1 MKLLINKKLF
11 LQSWGLAERSTS
23 SSSSMSILSSVLVKA
38 SKDKVTLQ
46 ATDIRT
52 SIICTSAG
60 INVLEPG
67 EAVFPVKIV
76 SELFKKSPGE
86 EFNLT
91 VSDGKVIL
99 KAGKSR
105 YNFST
110 YPVREFPSLPTS
122 SDAKLFCKISVGELA
137 EVIEEGTIAAS
148 SGEEFPLYLS
158 SANFKISNG
167 ILNIVSTDT
176 RRLALSGAVVKE
188 SVDSENALLPMK
200 GIKEIQRIM
209 ASLNPEHI
217 VEILYD
223 EAQFY
228 FKTDNVEFTVRRV
241 ESHFPAYEK
250 ILPKDHLTTVMLDRG
265 TLISALERVDV
276 IVKDYNR
283 MVIVD
288 IKKENKFVMRG
299 SAPDFGN
306 AKEEIY
312 AEISGENLKI
322 AVNSK
327 FFMESLKVL
336 REPHVRLSFKGSSG
350 HMVVRKADGEKFIC
364 LIAPINLTEEELN
377 VGETETEA
385 DSIDGIQ

>member
-1 MKLLINKKLF
+1 MKLSINKKLF

-38 SKDKVTLQ
+38 SQDKVTLQ

-52 SIICTSAG
+52 SIICTASG
-60 INVLEPG
+60 INVQEPG

-76 SELFKKSPGE
+76 SELFKKAPGE

-99 KAGKSR
+99 KAGKSK

-122 SDAKLFCKISVGELA
+122 ADAKLFCRLSVGELA
-137 EVIEEGTIAAS
+137 EVIEEGTLAAS

-158 SANFKISNG
+158 SANFQISNG
-167 ILNIVSTDT
+167 VLNIVSTDT
-176 RRLALSGAVVKE
+176 RRLALSGAAVNE
-188 SVDSENALLPMK
+188 SVDSESVLLPMK
-200 GIKEIQRIM
+200 GIKEIQRIL
-209 ASLNPEHI
+209 ASLNPEYI
-217 VEILYD
+217 VEIMYD
-223 EAQFY
+223 DAQFY
-228 FKTDNVEFTVRRV
+228 FKADSVEFTVRRV

-250 ILPKDHLTTVMLDRG
+250 ILPKTHTTTVVLDRG
-265 TLISALERVDV
+265 DLISALERVDV

-283 MVIVD
+283 MVILD
-288 IKKENKFVMRG
+288 IAKENKFVMRG
-299 SAPDFGN
+299 RAPDFGN
-306 AKEEIY
+306 AKEEIF
-312 AEISGENLKI
+312 AEISGEDLKI

-336 REPHVRLSFKGSSG
+336 REPNVRLSFNGSSG
-350 HMVVRKADGEKFIC
+350 HMVVRRSDGEKFIC

-377 VGETETEA
+377 IGETEP
-385 DSIDGIQ
+385 DSGDGI

>member
-1 MKLLINKKLF
+1 MKLSINKKLF

-38 SKDKVTLQ
+38 SEDKVTLH

-52 SIICTSAG
+52 SIICTASG

-76 SELFKKSPGE
+76 SELFKKAPGE

-99 KAGKSR
+99 KAGKSK

-122 SDAKLFCKISVGELA
+122 ADAKLFCRLSVGELA
-137 EVIEEGTIAAS
+137 EVIEEGTLAAS

-158 SANFKISNG
+158 SANFQISEG
-167 ILNIVSTDT
+167 VLNIVSTDT
-176 RRLALSGAVVKE
+176 RRLALSGAAVTE
-188 SVDSENALLPMK
+188 SIDSESALLPMK
-200 GIKEIQRIM
+200 GIKEIQRIL
-209 ASLNPEHI
+209 ASLNPEYQ
-217 VEILYD
+217 VEIMYD
-223 EAQFY
+223 DAQFY
-228 FKTDNVEFTVRRV
+228 FKADNVEFTVRRV

-250 ILPKDHLTTVMLDRG
+250 ILPKTHTTTVILDRG
-265 TLISALERVDV
+265 DLISALERVDV

-283 MVIVD
+283 MVILD
-288 IKKENKFVMRG
+288 IAKENKFVMRG
-299 SAPDFGN
+299 RAPDFGN
-306 AKEEIY
+306 AKEEIF
-312 AEISGENLKI
+312 AEISGDNLKI

-336 REPHVRLSFKGSSG
+336 REPNVRLSFNGSSG
-350 HMVVRKADGEKFIC
+350 HMVVRRSDGEKFIC

-377 VGETETEA
+377 AGETEP
-385 DSIDGIQ
+385 DSGDGI

>member
-38 SKDKVTLQ
+38 TQYQVTLQ

-52 SIICTSAG
+52 SIICTAAG

-76 SELFKKSPGE
+76 SELFKKAPGE
-86 EFNLT
+86 EFSLT

-99 KAGKSR
+99 KAGKSK

-122 SDAKLFCKISVGELA
+122 ADAKLFCKLSVGELA
-137 EVIEEGTIAAS
+137 EVIEEGTLAAS

-158 SANFKISNG
+158 SANFQISNG
-167 ILNIVSTDT
+167 VLNIVSTDT
-176 RRLALSGAVVKE
+176 RRLALSGAVVSE
-188 SVDSENALLPMK
+188 SIDSESALLPMK
-200 GIKEIQRIM
+200 GIKEIQRIL
-209 ASLNPEHI
+209 ASLNPDYQ

-223 EAQFY
+223 DAQFY
-228 FKTDNVEFTVRRV
+228 FKADNVEFTVRRV

-250 ILPKDHLTTVMLDRG
+250 ILPKIHSTTVTLDRG
-265 TLISALERVDV
+265 SLISALERVDV

-283 MVIVD
+283 MVILD
-288 IKKENKFVMRG
+288 ITKENSLVMRG
-299 SAPDFGN
+299 RAPDFGN
-306 AKEEIY
+306 AKEEIF
-312 AEISGENLKI
+312 AEIKGDDLKI

-327 FFMESLKVL
+327 FFMEALKVL
-336 REPHVRLSFKGSSG
+336 REPHVRLSFNGGSG
-350 HMVVRKADGEKFIC
+350 HMVVRRADGEKFIC

-377 VGETETEA
+377 IGETEP
-385 DSIDGIQ
+385 DYGDGI

>member
-38 SKDKVTLQ
+38 SQDLVTLQ

-52 SIICTSAG
+52 SIICTASG
-60 INVLEPG
+60 INVIEPG

-76 SELFKKSPGE
+76 SELFKKAPGE
-86 EFNLT
+86 EFSLT

-99 KAGKSR
+99 KAGKSK

-122 SDAKLFCKISVGELA
+122 ADAKLFCKLSVGELA
-137 EVIEEGTIAAS
+137 EVIEEGTLAAS

-158 SANFKISNG
+158 SANFQISNG
-167 ILNIVSTDT
+167 VLNIVSTDT
-176 RRLALSGAVVKE
+176 RRLALSGASVSE
-188 SVDSENALLPMK
+188 SVDSESALLPMK

-209 ASLNPEHI
+209 ASLNPDYQ
-217 VEILYD
+217 VDILYD
-223 EAQFY
+223 DAQFY
-228 FKTDNVEFTVRRV
+228 FKADNVEFTVRRV

-250 ILPKDHLTTVMLDRG
+250 ILPKTHTTTVTLDRG
-265 TLISALERVDV
+265 ALISALERVDV

-283 MVIVD
+283 MVILD
-288 IKKENKFVMRG
+288 IAKENSLVMRG
-299 SAPDFGN
+299 RAPDFGN
-306 AKEEIY
+306 AKEEIF
-312 AEISGENLKI
+312 AEITGDDLKI

-327 FFMESLKVL
+327 FFMEALKVL
-336 REPHVRLSFKGSSG
+336 REPHVRLSFNGGSG
-350 HMVVRKADGEKFIC
+350 HMVVRRSDGEKFIC

-377 VGETETEA
+377 IGETEP
-385 DSIDGIQ
+385 DYGDGI

>member
-38 SKDKVTLQ
+38 SQDLVTLQ

-52 SIICTSAG
+52 SIICTASG
-60 INVLEPG
+60 INVIEPG

-76 SELFKKSPGE
+76 SELFKKAPGE
-86 EFNLT
+86 EFSLT

-99 KAGKSR
+99 KAGKSK

-122 SDAKLFCKISVGELA
+122 ADAKLFCKLSVGELA
-137 EVIEEGTIAAS
+137 EVIEEGTLAAS

-158 SANFKISNG
+158 SANFQISNG
-167 ILNIVSTDT
+167 VLNIVSTDT
-176 RRLALSGAVVKE
+176 RRLALSGASVSE
-188 SVDSENALLPMK
+188 SIDSESALLPMK

-209 ASLNPEHI
+209 ASLNPDYQ
-217 VEILYD
+217 VDILYD
-223 EAQFY
+223 DAQFY
-228 FKTDNVEFTVRRV
+228 FKSDNVEFTVRRV

-250 ILPKDHLTTVMLDRG
+250 ILPKTHTTTVTLDRG
-265 TLISALERVDV
+265 ALISALERVDV

-283 MVIVD
+283 MVILD
-288 IKKENKFVMRG
+288 IAKENSLVMRG
-299 SAPDFGN
+299 RAPDFGN
-306 AKEEIY
+306 AKEEIF
-312 AEISGENLKI
+312 AEITGDDLKI

-327 FFMESLKVL
+327 FFMEALKVL
-336 REPHVRLSFKGSSG
+336 REPHVRLSFNGGSG
-350 HMVVRKADGEKFIC
+350 HMVVRRSDGEKFIC

-377 VGETETEA
+377 IGETEP
-385 DSIDGIQ
+385 DYGDGI

>member
-38 SKDKVTLQ
+38 SLDQVTLQ

-52 SIICTSAG
+52 SIICTAAG
-60 INVLEPG
+60 INVQEPG

-76 SELFKKSPGE
+76 SELFKKAPGE
-86 EFNLT
+86 EFSLN

-99 KAGKSR
+99 KAGKSK

-122 SDAKLFCKISVGELA
+122 AEAKQFCKLSVGELA
-137 EVIEEGTIAAS
+137 EVIEEGTLAAS

-158 SANFKISNG
+158 SANFQISNG
-167 ILNIVSTDT
+167 VLNIVSTDT
-176 RRLALSGAVVKE
+176 RRLALSGAAVSE
-188 SVDSENALLPMK
+188 GIDSESALLPMK

-209 ASLNPEHI
+209 ASLNPDYQ
-217 VEILYD
+217 VDILYD
-223 EAQFY
+223 DAQFY
-228 FKTDNVEFTVRRV
+228 FKADNVEFTVRRV

-250 ILPKDHLTTVMLDRG
+250 ILPKTHSTTVTLDRG
-265 TLISALERVDV
+265 ALISALERVDV

-283 MVIVD
+283 MVILD
-288 IKKENKFVMRG
+288 ISKDNSLVMRG
-299 SAPDFGN
+299 RAPDFGN
-306 AKEEIY
+306 AKEEIF
-312 AEISGENLKI
+312 AEITGDDLKI

-327 FFMESLKVL
+327 FFMEALKVL
-336 REPHVRLSFKGSSG
+336 REPHVRLSFNGGSG
-350 HMVVRKADGEKFIC
+350 HMVVRRSDGEKFIC

-377 VGETETEA
+377 IGETEP
-385 DSIDGIQ
+385 D

>member
-38 SKDKVTLQ
+38 SLDQVTLQ

-52 SIICTSAG
+52 SIICTAAG

-76 SELFKKSPGE
+76 SELFKKAPGE
-86 EFNLT
+86 EFSLT

-99 KAGKSR
+99 KAGKSK

-122 SDAKLFCKISVGELA
+122 AEAKQFCKLSVGELA
-137 EVIEEGTIAAS
+137 EVIEEGTLAAS

-158 SANFKISNG
+158 SANFQISNG
-167 ILNIVSTDT
+167 VLNIVSTDT
-176 RRLALSGAVVKE
+176 RRLALSGAAVSE
-188 SVDSENALLPMK
+188 GVDSESALLPMK

-209 ASLNPEHI
+209 ASLNPDYQ
-217 VEILYD
+217 VDILYD
-223 EAQFY
+223 DAQFY
-228 FKTDNVEFTVRRV
+228 FKADNVEFTVRRV

-250 ILPKDHLTTVMLDRG
+250 ILPKTHSTTVTLDRG
-265 TLISALERVDV
+265 ALISALERVDV

-283 MVIVD
+283 MVILD
-288 IKKENKFVMRG
+288 ITKDNSLVMRG
-299 SAPDFGN
+299 RAPDFGN
-306 AKEEIY
+306 AKEEIF
-312 AEISGENLKI
+312 AEITGDDLKI

-327 FFMESLKVL
+327 FFMEALKVL
-336 REPHVRLSFKGSSG
+336 REPHVRLSFNGGSG
-350 HMVVRKADGEKFIC
+350 HMVVRRSDGEKFIC

-377 VGETETEA
+377 IGETEP
-385 DSIDGIQ
+385 D